1 MGSWGVVG
9 VILIVTG
16 TRDAPRD
23 KAKAIISEY
32 LDRYKFQSHPI
43 AVFHGNS
50 GNVDLAVTDLMP
62 RYDSKASAGSQGGL
76 SHLPFNANW
85 KEHGKSAGPRRNQDM
100 INFSQLYKQGY
111 AGSEA
116 VKGLA
121 VWDGKSKGTKDCI
134 DRMKKAGIEVEV
146 IRV

>member
-1 MGSWGVVG
+1 VVG

-62 RYDSKASAGSQGGL
+62 RYDSKASAGSQG
-76 SHLPFNANW
+76 SQVHLPFDANW
-85 KEHGKSAGPRRNQDM
+85 KKHGRGAGPKRNQQM
-100 INFSQLYKQGY
+100 VNAARLYLDDGKT
-111 AGSEA
+111 

-121 VWDGKSKGTKDCI
+121 IWDGKSRGTKDCI
-134 DRMKKAGIEVEV
+134 DRMKKAVIEVE
-146 IRV
+146 IKHP